1 MVDHDKVE
9 VIAILPP
16 PNCVR
21 VVWSFLGH
29 ATFYRRFVK
38 DFSKMVKHLNDLLA
52 KEATFEFSDECLR
65 AFNLLK
71 EKLVSAFVVVAP
83 NWSLPFELMCDA
95 SDSVVGVVLGQR
107 KKRCSI
113 RSTRLV
119 EHLMTPKI
127 ITPQ

>member
-1 MVDHDKVE
+1 
-9 VIAILPP
+9 
-16 PNCVR
+16 
-21 VVWSFLGH
+21 
-29 ATFYRRFVK
+29 
-38 DFSKMVKHLNDLLA
+38 MVKHLNDLLA

>member
-1 MVDHDKVE
+1 MYGMVRETKLE
-9 VIAILPP
+9 TS
-16 PNCVR
+16 N
-21 VVWSFLGH
+21 WSQFAAMMIML
-29 ATFYRRFVK
+29 Y
-38 DFSKMVKHLNDLLA
+38 
-52 KEATFEFSDECLR
+52 
-65 AFNLLK
+65 
-71 EKLVSAFVVVAP
+71 FVVVAP